1 MKVLKKVTPRYTK
14 VLTTADI
21 EIRKAYFAGTNVED
35 PGKTITGY
43 SSIQKVVALGPSCTG
58 LKVGDHVLIDFS
70 RYARPVQS
78 QSLRNH
84 VKGEEYSV
92 QMSFNIPVIILDGEE
107 YLDLQDNDIVYIVDD
122 FEEVSECKG
131 DA

>member
-1 MKVLKKVTPRYTK
+1 M
-14 VLTTADI
+14 
-21 EIRKAYFAGTNVED
+21 
-35 PGKTITGY
+35 
-43 SSIQKVVALGPSCTG
+43 
-58 LKVGDHVLIDFS
+58 LIDFS

-122 FEEVSECKG
+122 FEEVSECKC

>member
-1 MKVLKKVTPRYTK
+1 M
-14 VLTTADI
+14 
-21 EIRKAYFAGTNVED
+21 EN

-43 SSIQKVVALGPSCTG
+43 STIQKVVALGPSCTG

-70 RYARPVQS
+70 RYAKPVQS
-78 QSLRNH
+78 KLFRNY

-122 FEEVSECKG
+122 FEEVSEYRG
-131 DA
+131 NA

>member
-1 MKVLKKVTPRYTK
+1 M
-14 VLTTADI
+14 
-21 EIRKAYFAGTNVED
+21 
-35 PGKTITGY
+35 
-43 SSIQKVVALGPSCTG
+43 
-58 LKVGDHVLIDFS
+58 
-70 RYARPVQS
+70 
-78 QSLRNH
+78 
-84 VKGEEYSV
+84 KGEEYSV